1 MDALKKLAYR
11 SKNTKTEVKVKKTDI
26 KDATRKV
33 NKDQRK
39 LDQILKKQTTAVNK
53 LKQGDKKNLNIHY
66 FNLATD
72 KCEHFQATIQAM
84 LNKETFF
91 DVQEDAVTQIKEAAM
106 ACAEA
111 ILKMRY
117 GPEFS
122 IEASEQTM
130 DMPDAVPKLPE
141 AMAQKITRAQMDRY
155 AQKIANKQ
163 TQKKAVAQA
172 VDPTE
177 EAALQKEKADSKQ
190 AVTDSKKEPT
200 PTSVS
205 TAEVLFANL
214 HADNRYK
221 WNL

>member
-1 MDALKKLAYR
+1 
-11 SKNTKTEVKVKKTDI
+11 VKKTDI

-53 LKQGDKKNLNIHY
+53 LKQGDKKDQNIVY

-72 KCEHFQATIQAM
+72 KCVQFQATIQKM
-84 LNKETFF
+84 LDKETFF
-91 DVQEDAVTQIKEAAM
+91 DDQEDAVTKIKEAAM

-117 GPEFS
+117 PEFS
-122 IEASEQTM
+122 MEASEQTM

-141 AMAQKITRAQMDRY
+141 VMAK
-155 AQKIANKQ
+155 KIANK
-163 TQKKAVAQA
+163 KVLSHEKVF
-172 VDPTE
+172 DPTE
-177 EAALQKEKADSKQ
+177 EEKAKFQKPKADSKP
-190 AVTDSKKEPT
+190 AVTDSKESKPM
-200 PTSVS
+200 SVS
-205 TAEVLFANL
+205 TTEVLFANL